1 MILKK
6 EKINKLI
13 QRGEVYWVSLPIDN
27 KRELQGK
34 HPAVVISNNE
44 QNKFSPLITILPLT
58 SKIDK
63 IYPFQVANNLKGKEG
78 VILVDQIRTI
88 DRKRLDDKIGELSLE
103 TMDKIEKA
111 LHLTLALKN

>member
-1 MILKK
+1 MPKK
-6 EKINKLI
+6 ESKTI
-13 QRGEVYWVSLPIDN
+13 QRGEVYWVNLPTEKD
-27 KRELQGK
+27 KKELQGQ

-58 SKIDK
+58 SQIDK
-63 IYPFQVANNLKGKEG
+63 IYPFQVLSNLKDKKG

-88 DRKRLDDKIGELSLE
+88 DRTRLGDKIDELSTE
-103 TMDKIEKA
+103 TLDKIEKA